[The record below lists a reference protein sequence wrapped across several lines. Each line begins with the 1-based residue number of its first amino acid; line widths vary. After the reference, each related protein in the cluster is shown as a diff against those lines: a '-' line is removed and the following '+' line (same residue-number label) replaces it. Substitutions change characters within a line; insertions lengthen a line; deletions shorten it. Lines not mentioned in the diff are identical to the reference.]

1 MSRVLWKGA
10 ISFGLVHIPVGL
22 YSAEKRNSFDLTM
35 VDRRNMKPIGFKRYN
50 KETEEEVPWDQIV
63 KGYEYEKNRYVI
75 LTDEDFRQANV
86 EATQTVDILRF
97 VDEEDIAPMYF
108 DSPYYLAPEARGE
121 KGYVLLRDILKQ
133 THKVGIANVVI
144 STRQYVAALLPVNEM
159 ILMNT
164 LRYADEV
171 RDAQDLDILPK
182 NKRVG
187 VTAKEREMAVKLVEE
202 MTGEWD
208 PKDYHDTYRED
219 LLKLIEKRIKAG
231 RTEMIGDPEGEA
243 VEAPPTRG
251 KVVDLM
257 ALLKRSVK
265 DKTKGRQMSSDH
277 QRTRGRSDRSR
288 RKTG

>member
-1 MSRVLWKGA
+1 MPRVLWKGA

-50 KETEEEVPWDQIV
+50 KETGEEVPRDQIV
-63 KGYEYEKNRYVI
+63 KGYEYEKGRYVI
-75 LTDEDFRQANV
+75 LTDTDFRQANV

-97 VDEEDIAPMYF
+97 VDEKDIAPMYF
-108 DSPYYLAPEARGE
+108 ESPYYLSPEAHGE

-164 LRYADEV
+164 LRYTNEV

-231 RTEMIGDPEGEA
+231 RTEMIGDPEGER
-243 VEAPPTRG
+243 VKAPPTRG

-257 ALLKRSVK
+257 ALLKRSVQ
-265 DKTKGRQMSSDH
+265 DKSKGRRLSSAH
-277 QRTRGRSDRSR
+277 QWRGGSVRPR

>member
-1 MSRVLWKGA
+1 
-10 ISFGLVHIPVGL
+10 
-22 YSAEKRNSFDLTM
+22 
-35 VDRRNMKPIGFKRYN
+35 
-50 KETEEEVPWDQIV
+50 
-63 KGYEYEKNRYVI
+63 
-75 LTDEDFRQANV
+75 V

-108 DSPYYLAPEARGE
+108 ESPYYLAPEARGE

-133 THKVGIANVVI
+133 THKMGIANVVI
-144 STRQYVAALLPVNEM
+144 STRQYVAALLPVNDM

-171 RDAQDLDILPK
+171 KDAKELDILPK
-182 NKRVG
+182 RKNVG

-208 PKDYHDTYRED
+208 PNDYHDTYRED
-219 LLKLIEKRIKAG
+219 LLKLIEKRIKTG
-231 RTEMIGDPEGEA
+231 RTEMIGGPDGEE
-243 VEAPPTRG
+243 VLAPPKRG

-257 ALLKRSVK
+257 ALLKRSVR
-265 DKTKGRQMSSDH
+265 DKAKGRRFSSAH
-277 QRTRGRSDRSR
+277 QRTEGRSDRSR